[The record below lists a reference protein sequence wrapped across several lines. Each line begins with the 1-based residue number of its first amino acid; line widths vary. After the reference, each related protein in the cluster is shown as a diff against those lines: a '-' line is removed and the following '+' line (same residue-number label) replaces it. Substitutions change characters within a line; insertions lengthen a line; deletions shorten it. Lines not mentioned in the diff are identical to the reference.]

1 MWLLKNISV
10 QEHIRKATEEFVSGV
25 IKAQKDRSETEAVEH
40 LTAGDSTL
48 ESGSDS
54 TWFTLPAGLP
64 VTPRR
69 DDWMPE

>member
-48 ESGSDS
+48 ESGSD
-54 TWFTLPAGLP
+54 
-64 VTPRR
+64 
-69 DDWMPE
+69 